1 MGNAF
6 SCVACMSKPMTVKAK
21 QGAIFGWNQTQQQ
34 AVTATWTVKKKCQ
47 VLAFSLIDSGSHG
60 DLQNVSGYVR
70 LNGTEAPGR
79 ITSAWY
85 KASGA
90 YMFQA
95 QPGDVVTAFSQAKT
109 TTGYGAVNACILTD
123 E

>member
-6 SCVACMSKPMTVKAK
+6 SCGARASKMTVKVNH
-21 QGAIFGWNQTQQQ
+21 GAIFGWNQTQQQ
-34 AVTATWTVKKKCQ
+34 AVTAAWTVRKKCT
-47 VLAFSLIDSGSHG
+47 VLAFSLIDSASDGA
-60 DLQNVSGYVR
+60 LQNVDGYVH

-79 ITSAWY
+79 FTSAWY
-85 KASGA
+85 KMSGA

-95 QPGDVVTAFSQAKT
+95 QPGDVVTVLSRAKT
-109 TTGYGAVNACILTD
+109 TKGYGAVNACILTD